1 MIFFWVFESTN
12 SGLYLDQWR
21 WLKQRPRRVVV
32 ECDGFEQWLL
42 SSLFVAIY
50 DLRHI
55 LKLISNIQTKHEDST
70 QKKTKH
76 EDPSLVIRL
85 GDVAACVSK
94 SNGDFFIQTLNFNL
108 RHSL

>member
-42 SSLFVAIY
+42 LSLFVAIY
-50 DLRHI
+50 DLVHI
-55 LKLISNIQTKHEDST
+55 LKLISNIQTKHRLH
-70 QKKTKH
+70 QKKKTKH
-76 EDPSLVIRL
+76 EDLSLVIRL

-94 SNGDFFIQTLNFNL
+94 SNGVMSLNFNL
-108 RHSL
+108 FFL